1 MAAMTTRWFAPP
13 RRLNLPHHTDKS
25 RTSRRAGFTLIEV
38 LVVIAIMAILIALL
52 LPAVQAAREAAR
64 RTQCRNN
71 LKQIGIAL
79 HNYHD
84 VHGMLPPG
92 RERSLVNGQGRCFS
106 AYAHLLAQL
115 EQTNAGRTINFNFNP
130 EDAHN
135 VPIMNLP
142 MPQLVCPSDFTA
154 VDMQL
159 NRAVHNYPLNT
170 GTTFPV
176 SPRNPGNVA
185 ITGIFYE
192 NSSTKFRDVTDG
204 MSQTVCVSETVR
216 SKVVSN
222 NGQTVWDGV
231 SAIDGFVLTQG
242 NDNLTVGPELTD
254 YASQCHAVGL
264 VLMEERGS
272 GWLYGAP
279 GHSLYNHIRAPNDL
293 DVDCRGGLP
302 FSTNQNF
309 YWDRLS
315 HNIAARSRHPLGV
328 FALYCDGHVDYTG
341 NSIDLATWQA
351 LGTRNGSEQ
360 LSMSTEG
367 P

>member
-1 MAAMTTRWFAPP
+1 MGRSTEQP
-13 RRLNLPHHTDKS
+13 RVRHM
-25 RTSRRAGFTLIEV
+25 RGFTLIEL

-71 LKQIGIAL
+71 LKQIGVAL

-84 VHGMLPPG
+84 VHRMFPPG
-92 RERSLVNGQGRCFS
+92 RERSLVNGNGRCYS

-115 EQTNAGRTINFNFNP
+115 EQQSASHIVDFNLNP
-130 EDAHN
+130 EDAKN
-135 VPIMNLP
+135 VPIMNFP
-142 MPQLVCPSDFTA
+142 MPMLVCPTDHYA

-176 SPRNPGNVA
+176 SPRNPGNVL
-185 ITGIFYE
+185 INGVFYE
-192 NSSTKFRDVTDG
+192 NSSTKLRDITDG
-204 MSQTVCVSETVR
+204 TSQTVCVSETVR

-231 SAIDGFVLTQG
+231 SAIDGFVLTVG
-242 NDNLTVGPELTD
+242 NDNKTVGPELTN
-254 YASQCHAVGL
+254 YISQCHSPGL

-279 GHSLYNHIRAPNDL
+279 GHSLYNHMRVPNDL

-302 FSTNQNF
+302 FSTTTNQW
-309 YWDRLS
+309 WDVLS
-315 HNIAARSRHPLGV
+315 HNIAARSRHSMGV
-328 FALYCDGHVDYTG
+328 FALYCDGHVDFTG
-341 NSIDLATWQA
+341 D
-351 LGTRNGSEQ
+351 
-360 LSMSTEG
+360 
-367 P
+367 

>member
-1 MAAMTTRWFAPP
+1 MHRDTESPQA
-13 RRLNLPHHTDKS
+13 RRLS
-25 RTSRRAGFTLIEV
+25 GFTLIEL
-38 LVVIAIMAILIALL
+38 LVVIAITAILIALL

-84 VHGMLPPG
+84 VHRMFPPG
-92 RERSLVNGQGRCFS
+92 RERSLVNGNGRCYS

-115 EQTNAGRTINFNFNP
+115 EQQNASHKVDFNLNP
-130 EDAHN
+130 EDAKN
-135 VPIMNLP
+135 VPIMNFP
-142 MPQLVCPSDFTA
+142 MPGLVCPSDHYA

-176 SPRNPGNVA
+176 SPRNPGNVP
-185 ITGIFYE
+185 INGIFYE
-192 NSSTKFRDVTDG
+192 NSSTKLRDVTDG
-204 MSQTVCVSETVR
+204 TSYTVCISETVR

-231 SAIDGFVLTQG
+231 SAIDGFVLTVG
-242 NDNLTVGPELTD
+242 NDNKTVGPELTD
-254 YASQCHAVGL
+254 YVAQCHSPGL

-279 GHSLYNHIRAPNDL
+279 GHSLPRRRGQPTSRAP
-293 DVDCRGGLP
+293 VASSSAA
-302 FSTNQNF
+302 ST
-309 YWDRLS
+309 S
-315 HNIAARSRHPLGV
+315 
-328 FALYCDGHVDYTG
+328 FA
-341 NSIDLATWQA
+341 
-351 LGTRNGSEQ
+351 
-360 LSMSTEG
+360 

>member
-1 MAAMTTRWFAPP
+1 M
-13 RRLNLPHHTDKS
+13 PHHTDKS

-92 RERSLVNGQGRCFS
+92 RERSLIDGQGRCYS

-115 EQTNAGRTINFNFNP
+115 EQANAFRTVDFNLNP
-130 EDAHN
+130 EDAKN
-135 VPIMNLP
+135 IPIMNFP
-142 MPQLVCPSDFTA
+142 MPGLLCPTDYTA
-154 VDMQL
+154 VDEQL

-185 ITGIFYE
+185 INGIFYE
-192 NSSTKFRDVTDG
+192 NSSTRFRDITDG
-204 MSQTVCVSETVR
+204 TSQTVCVSETIR
-216 SKVVSN
+216 SHVVGN

-231 SAIDGFVLTQG
+231 SAIDGFVLTLG
-242 NDNLTVGPELTD
+242 NDNATVGPELTD
-254 YASQCHAVGL
+254 YAGQCHSPGL
-264 VLMEERGS
+264 VLMQERGS

-279 GHSLYNHIRAPNDL
+279 GHSLYNHIRVPNDV

-302 FSTNQNF
+302 FSTGVNL
-309 YWDRLS
+309 YWDLLS
-315 HNIAARSRHPLGV
+315 HNISARSRHSMGV
-328 FALYCDGHVDYTG
+328 FALYCDGHVDFTSD
-341 NSIDLATWQA
+341 SIDLTTWQA

-360 LSMSTEG
+360 ISVGTEG